1 MDALVS
7 FVDFILHVDVH
18 LATIVAK
25 YGAWTYG
32 VLFTIIF
39 AETGLV
45 VTPFLPGDSLLF
57 ATGALA
63 ATTTLNIWIL
73 FALLLTAAVLGD
85 AVNYWTGSRFGTKLF
100 DGRIPYL
107 KQEHLDRT
115 HEFYEKYG
123 GKAIVIARFVPIV
136 RTVAPFVAGCGRMT
150 YARFALYNIAG
161 GVLWIGSMLF
171 GGYLFGNIPFVKENF
186 GIVVIVIIIASLVP
200 VLLQF
205 VKPRRSATPPPADPK
220 EPIAR
225 P

>member
-18 LATIVAK
+18 LAEIVREH
-25 YGAWTYG
+25 GAWTYA
-32 VLFTIIF
+32 VLTAIIF
-39 AETGLV
+39 CETGLV

-63 ATTTLNIWIL
+63 ATTVLDVWVL
-73 FALLLTAAVLGD
+73 FALLLVAAIAGD

-115 HEFYEKYG
+115 HDFYEKYG
-123 GKAIVIARFVPIV
+123 GKAIVVARFVPIV

-150 YARFALYNIAG
+150 YTRFAFYNVIGAL
-161 GVLWIGSMLF
+161 LWIGTMLF
-171 GGYLFGNIPFVKENF
+171 GGYLFGNIPIVKENF
-186 GIVVIVIIIASLVP
+186 GLVVIAIIVASLVP
-200 VLLQF
+200 VVLQF
-205 VKPRRSATPPPADPK
+205 VRPRAASQPRA
-220 EPIAR
+220 
-225 P
+225 